1 MNLFDALSTASQ
13 LIPSTSKSSL
23 KTAEKLNP
31 LDNICDSNVMIK
43 IWGFFLSY
51 FLHQTDQNIDSK
63 IN

>member
-1 MNLFDALSTASQ
+1 MNLFNALSAASQ

-51 FLHQTDQNIDSK
+51 FLHQTYQNIDSK